1 MAYSRQLDC
10 FGKKEN
16 DDQIRTIENVAK
28 CVIEKIK
35 KNDARYKKKTVTK
48 KKLWEKKEKVGKK
61 GIEGLPLDQMVI
73 QCRQEAADREMP

>member
-28 CVIEKIK
+28 CVIEKMLK
-35 KNDARYKKKTVTK
+35 K
-48 KKLWEKKEKVGKK
+48 
-61 GIEGLPLDQMVI
+61 
-73 QCRQEAADREMP
+73 